1 MLEQLYLIYDT
12 IQARISQASLFLLLR
27 TTERLNNNFFS
38 IKYFV
43 KNQTRSSLAAA
54 GEDSRV
60 RKCHLSTVI
69 AFTVVVKCNI
79 LASFLYYE
87 VVVS

>member
-27 TTERLNNNFFS
+27 TTERMNKNIFS

-43 KNQTRSSLAAA
+43 KNQT
-54 GEDSRV
+54 
-60 RKCHLSTVI
+60 
-69 AFTVVVKCNI
+69 
-79 LASFLYYE
+79 
-87 VVVS
+87 